1 MKSIKFR
8 MTGTCPLM
16 LNNPQTVNPM
26 NEFTKAIS
34 ALTSKRKKTDEDQN
48 EIFHLK
54 FLASCYWNNK
64 GQYFLPANMIAKS
77 FEAGAKE
84 NKLGQMKI

>member
-34 ALTSKRKKTDEDQN
+34 ALTSKRKKTD
-48 EIFHLK
+48 
-54 FLASCYWNNK
+54 
-64 GQYFLPANMIAKS
+64 
-77 FEAGAKE
+77 
-84 NKLGQMKI
+84 

>member
-26 NEFTKAIS
+26 NEYSKALKDSQVREPRLTMIRTKSSI
-34 ALTSKRKKTDEDQN
+34 
-48 EIFHLK
+48 
-54 FLASCYWNNK
+54 
-64 GQYFLPANMIAKS
+64 
-77 FEAGAKE
+77 
-84 NKLGQMKI
+84 